1 MSDIISTTLNLLI
14 DCAGLVYSL
23 VGTQKE
29 NEHIL
34 DLHREIQDVQAV
46 VTSMQDLFKQKP
58 IGAAMQ
64 RHIGELEKCI
74 SSIRAHIKG
83 IEAKRQATL
92 PKKVFNSIVD
102 FFDKKVH
109 GNSVDVAE
117 TLSLKE
123 RITKIKVGI
132 AFELRA
138 KSLESQSNLN
148 EQMASLL
155 EALKQKTP
163 AEYYE
168 LLKDTLESQKKLY
181 ETEFELQKKVVDE
194 YRTYIDDA
202 CAVQA
207 RLIEEKLDVVRRHFD
222 AFAQFESHVEEKLQE
237 HQALLTQMKEKEL
250 DYKEK
255 VADLKMQLADQRIE
269 VAELKNEILELK
281 KNMAAV
287 HQRIDEM
294 TILPPVSLPEI
305 SLTPVSLPE
314 KICPNLNMTLDS
326 NRLVEENI
334 PDCIEILPVGTQFI
348 FAPNHYDIHANVKFM
363 KSFGRI
369 LFLPNNIDSLKTTT
383 EVKWDEKYRFYNPTT
398 RSIDNTLTVTFSSNG
413 FYTDFKLRK
422 KNGNFIVN
430 YNGYSGGKESMIYG
444 HDGIKYEKL
453 GNPYDNDLRIFYYPN
468 NPNNPLKGIRFDVK
482 KTEDTLWKYLNNQVK
497 IFYLLGIDE
506 VYPEIGYFFFGPNNV
521 LMKSKCTRRFDKNI
535 FVDILEKPTCRH
547 IYSVSVE
554 FYNSSGLLDSR
565 LDIPNRTLFFYEDG
579 KIVGAKKMTEPSI
592 YFARYTE

>member
-1 MSDIISTTLNLLI
+1 MSDLISTTLNLLV
-14 DCAGLVYSL
+14 DCATLVYSL

-46 VTSMQDLFKQKP
+46 VTSTQDLFKQKP

-83 IEAKRQATL
+83 LEAKRHATL

-168 LLKDTLESQKKLY
+168 LFKDIFESQKKLY
-181 ETEFELQKKVVDE
+181 ETEFELLKKVVDE

-237 HQALLTQMKEKEL
+237 HQVLLTQMKEREL

-269 VAELKNEILELK
+269 VAELKNEIVELK

-294 TILPPVSLPEI
+294 TIAP
-305 SLTPVSLPE
+305 PVSLPE
-314 KICPNLNMTLDS
+314 KILPNLNMTLDS
-326 NRLVEENI
+326 NIFREENI

-348 FAPNHYDIHANVKFM
+348 YAPNYYEIHKNVKFM

-369 LFLPNNIDSLKTTT
+369 LFLPNNIDILKTTT
-383 EVKWDEKYRFYNPTT
+383 EVKWENHRYNPTT
-398 RSIDNTLTVTFSSNG
+398 RSIDDTLIVTFTS
-413 FYTDFKLRK
+413 YTEFKLRK
-422 KNGNFIVN
+422 KNGNFIVC
-430 YNGYSGGKESMIYG
+430 YNGYSGSEESWIYG

-453 GNPYDNDLRIFYYPN
+453 KNPYDNDLRIFYYPN

-497 IFYLLGIDE
+497 IFYLLRIDE

-535 FVDILEKPTCRH
+535 FVDKLENPTCRH
-547 IYSVSVE
+547 IYNESVE

-565 LDIPNRTLFFYEDG
+565 LDIPNRTLFFYEHG
-579 KIVGAKKMTEPSI
+579 KIVGTNKMTESSI
-592 YFARYTE
+592 YFARYT

>member
-1 MSDIISTTLNLLI
+1 MSDLISTTLNLLV
-14 DCAGLVYSL
+14 DCATLVYSL

-46 VTSMQDLFKQKP
+46 VTSMQDLFKQKS

-83 IEAKRQATL
+83 LEAKRQATL

-117 TLSLKE
+117 TLSMKE

-155 EALKQKTP
+155 ETLRQKTP

-168 LLKDTLESQKKLY
+168 LFKDIFESQKKLY

-237 HQALLTQMKEKEL
+237 HQVLLTQMKEREL

-269 VAELKNEILELK
+269 VAELKNEIVELK

-294 TILPPVSLPEI
+294 TIAPPVSDEMTIAPPVSDEMTILPPVSL
-305 SLTPVSLPE
+305 SE
-314 KICPNLNMTLDS
+314 KICLNLNLS
-326 NRLVEENI
+326 YEEI
-334 PDCIEILPVGTQFI
+334 TPDCIEILPVGTQFI
-348 FAPNHYDIHANVKFM
+348 FFNTQSNRTCLDFKDCC
-363 KSFGRI
+363 GRLHFI
-369 LFLPNNIDSLKTTT
+369 QNNISLLETQYEERTYQHVSVDRTLVFSKGTSGWPYFSYQTIT
-383 EVKWDEKYRFYNPTT
+383 GQAIVYLSHNCSPYKYAEYTLYGYDGKIVYQNK
-398 RSIDNTLTVTFSSNG
+398 DNQVTQF
-413 FYTDFKLRK
+413 R
-422 KNGNFIVN
+422 
-430 YNGYSGGKESMIYG
+430 M
-444 HDGIKYEKL
+444 
-453 GNPYDNDLRIFYYPN
+453 FYYPN
-468 NPNNPLKGIRFDVK
+468 NGSNPNKLITYPTK
-482 KTEDTLWKYLNNQVK
+482 ESPDTLVKYVPINLK
-497 IFYLLGIDE
+497 IFYILRIDE
-506 VYPEIGYFFFGPNNV
+506 AFPEIGHFSFGLDYILINRKCNNRV
-521 LMKSKCTRRFDKNI
+521 DKNLFI
-535 FVDILEKPTCRH
+535 DLLENPTCRH
-547 IYSVSVE
+547 KFNESVE

-565 LDIPNRTLFFYEDG
+565 LDIPNRTLFFYEHG
-579 KIVGAKKMTEPSI
+579 KIVGTKKMTEPSI
-592 YFARYTE
+592 YFARYN